1 MHAKQKQKTHTQKKK
16 AHTLK
21 KNSPNEIYANFMKL
35 WIFLPKP
42 R

>member
-1 MHAKQKQKTHTQKKK
+1 MQKEKKKKEKTHTQ
-16 AHTLK
+16 K